1 MSCPARP
8 DHSWQTQMVEAL
20 LDSSMVVDRQP
31 RALLVELIGDGIGR
45 RVFLREQPTA
55 LLDVVEIVRF
65 CMATEGGLSA
75 LLSAVRLLAGRSSRT
90 TETVERLVAEWESA
104 RGQENQPTLRAPG
117 AATVPRTDGSV
128 GGPSS
133 GPHRDFFVSYTSADG
148 DWANW
153 IAWELE
159 AAGFS
164 VLVQEWDFVA
174 GSNWQFAMDRGVT
187 ECARTV
193 AVLTPAYV
201 GSVYGRLEAHVAQGL
216 DPLGVARRL
225 IPVRVTPFAPGGL
238 LSGVVYID
246 LVDLAPEDARRRL
259 LDGVGGARSG
269 RAKPLAPP
277 RFPG

>member
-1 MSCPARP
+1 
-8 DHSWQTQMVEAL
+8 MVEAL

-31 RALLVELIGDGIGR
+31 RALLVELIGDGLGR

-104 RGQENQPTLRAPG
+104 RGQENQPTPRAPG
-117 AATVPRTDGSV
+117 SATAPRTDGPV
-128 GGPSS
+128 GGPAS

-159 AAGFS
+159 AAGFT

-174 GSNWQFAMDRGVT
+174 GSNWQFAMDRG
-187 ECARTV
+187 
-193 AVLTPAYV
+193 
-201 GSVYGRLEAHVAQGL
+201 
-216 DPLGVARRL
+216 
-225 IPVRVTPFAPGGL
+225 
-238 LSGVVYID
+238 
-246 LVDLAPEDARRRL
+246 
-259 LDGVGGARSG
+259 
-269 RAKPLAPP
+269 
-277 RFPG
+277 